1 MVCITQLFQ
10 PSGHHAITPTS
21 IEGVAA
27 AVSRKWYPLST
38 RYTKSSGTNSLV
50 IALTTKLCA
59 ASTCLHYLMLAK
71 SFDPIDDYSI
81 SALHETLAD
90 TIVWQ

>member
-1 MVCITQLFQ
+1 MCTRHLNTQ
-10 PSGHHAITPTS
+10 H
-21 IEGVAA
+21 
-27 AVSRKWYPLST
+27 KST
-38 RYTKSSGTNSLV
+38 ATNP
-50 IALTTKLCA
+50 K
-59 ASTCLHYLMLAK
+59 ASADLMLAK

>member
-1 MVCITQLFQ
+1 MLSPLARQLFI
-10 PSGHHAITPTS
+10 PSD
-21 IEGVAA
+21 EN
-27 AVSRKWYPLST
+27 L
-38 RYTKSSGTNSLV
+38 LV
-50 IALTTKLCA
+50 FQKEDNLR
-59 ASTCLHYLMLAK
+59 LMLAK